1 MDIAQGGYIMDLAGE
16 AFLNNVTDEAR
27 LDSTFSDSESS
38 HNGRFRL
45 TEAARYFL

>member
-27 LDSTFSDSESS
+27 LDSTFLRFGEWPYMGASD
-38 HNGRFRL
+38 
-45 TEAARYFL
+45 